1 MTNLI
6 NNVNHGNSTRINAID
21 NNSNVNYATK
31 AGDGNRSIKCTHVIQ
46 DFLTYLSLKQHLRIC
61 VKKTKKLLPLGVNQR
76 RGRKIGRKNVREVSK
91 MIDINIFPLR

>member
-6 NNVNHGNSTRINAID
+6 NNVNHGNSTRTNAID

-61 VKKTKKLLPLGVNQR
+61 VKKTKKASAIRSQSEER
-76 RGRKIGRKNVREVSK
+76 EKNREKKCARSFK
-91 MIDINIFPLR
+91 NY

>member
-1 MTNLI
+1 MEIQQELMYT
-6 NNVNHGNSTRINAID
+6 D

-61 VKKTKKLLPLGVNQR
+61 VKKTKKASAISSQSEER
-76 RGRKIGRKNVREVSK
+76 EKYREKKCARSFKN
-91 MIDINIFPLR
+91 D